1 MGNRESAI
9 SSSALL
15 LFISAPLA
23 SVCCA
28 LEASVERKSRGIVE
42 LTTRSAFSRIVF
54 RVWPSILGAWLAQ
67 TVAVLILL
75 FRAGHSYGSYLPVAL
90 AGMYMAIVLHAL
102 CGYVLGRYL
111 PKILAVACAVI
122 GSYGWVAFAWTVEPL
137 QIRYMAG
144 PALALCCTS
153 AGELAPQAPWVLLL
167 YFFIPQRRG
176 FSCSCRANERKK

>member
-1 MGNRESAI
+1 M
-9 SSSALL
+9 
-15 LFISAPLA
+15 
-23 SVCCA
+23 
-28 LEASVERKSRGIVE
+28 
-42 LTTRSAFSRIVF
+42 
-54 RVWPSILGAWLAQ
+54 GAWLAQ

-144 PALALCCTS
+144 PALAFCCTS

-167 YFFIPQRRG
+167 
-176 FSCSCRANERKK
+176 FSSFLSGAVFLALVGLMNERSSKLRVSLWGAGAYMAILGVS